1 MFDPL
6 KINHSGLHRIAIVVG
21 VFFFFISAWLTAGI
35 FDGGNFYQL
44 TIENLIYLQQVMW
57 KESGESYY
65 IPLGVYLIFYLV
77 GYFLIYLIYWIIEGF
92 KKNNN

>member
-6 KINHSGLHRIAIVVG
+6 KINHSGLHIIAIIVG
-21 VFFFFISAWLTAGI
+21 VFFIFISAWLTSGI
-35 FDGGNFYQL
+35 INGGDFDQL
-44 TIENLIYLQQVMW
+44 TIENIIYLQQALW